1 MRIIMYS
8 IDMGVSTIRIAPS
21 ILSADFTRIAH
32 AVSVIEKSG
41 ADWIHLDVMDGHF
54 VPNLTFGSQ
63 MISHIR
69 KESTM
74 PLDVHLMIEKPELS
88 VPLYIDAGADHITFH
103 IEACTHAH
111 RTLQI
116 IKNAGLKAGISIV
129 PSSPV
134 SLITPLLEEI
144 DIVLLMSVNPG
155 FGGQTFIPYTME
167 KIRQLS
173 DFRKL
178 NGVNFDIVIDGGVHL
193 QNSAKIAAAGADV
206 LVSGSAFFAA
216 SNQAEFV
223 DSLKSGDN
231 GLSIT

>member
-69 KESTM
+69 KESRM
-74 PLDVHLMIEKPELS
+74 PLDVHLMIDKPELS

-111 RTLQI
+111 RTLQV

-134 SLITPLLEEI
+134 SLIRPLLEDI

-155 FGGQTFIPYTME
+155 FGGQSFIPYTME
-167 KIRQLS
+167 KIRQLD
-173 DFRKL
+173 DFRKQ
-178 NGVNFDIVIDGGVHL
+178 NGINFDIVIDGGVHL
-193 QNSAKIAAAGADV
+193 QNSAAIAAAGADV

-216 SNQAEFV
+216 DNQARFV
-223 DSLKSGDN
+223 DSLKNGDN
-231 GLSIT
+231 GLSIA